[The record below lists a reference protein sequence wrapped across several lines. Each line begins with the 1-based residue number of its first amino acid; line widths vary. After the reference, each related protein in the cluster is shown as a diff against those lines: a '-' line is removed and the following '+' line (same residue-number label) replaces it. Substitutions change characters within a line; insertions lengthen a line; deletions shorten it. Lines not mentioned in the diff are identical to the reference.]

1 MLQTW
6 LVSNFVMGSCKVGST
21 VAINDGVFSR
31 TELTIDVGELILR
44 VTNSRVLLCRSNYVQ
59 IS

>member
-1 MLQTW
+1 
-6 LVSNFVMGSCKVGST
+6 MGSCKVGST

-31 TELTIDVGELILR
+31 TELTIDVDGELILR